1 MRLLDIGCGWGGMA
15 LHAAEHHGVTVVGI
29 TLSKEQRRLAV
40 DRAAE
45 AGLSDRIELREQDYR
60 AVDDGPFDAVSSIGM
75 FEHVGEARTAEY
87 MARIHSLVRPGGRLL
102 NHAISRPPGPSA
114 IHDRSFIGRYV
125 FPDGALMEVGKTV
138 SAMHAAGFEVRDV
151 ESLREHYA
159 LDPAGVDGQPGGGLG
174 RSRPPRRDPAGP
186 GCGSLYMAASAVNFE
201 QGRTSIHQVLGV
213 RPHADGRADMPLTRR
228 ELLGL

>member
-1 MRLLDIGCGWGGMA
+1 MSRTSKP
-15 LHAAEHHGVTVVGI
+15 AA
-29 TLSKEQRRLAV
+29 
-40 DRAAE
+40 
-45 AGLSDRIELREQDYR
+45 
-60 AVDDGPFDAVSSIGM
+60 
-75 FEHVGEARTAEY
+75 
-87 MARIHSLVRPGGRLL
+87 
-102 NHAISRPPGPSA
+102 
-114 IHDRSFIGRYV
+114 FIGRYV

-159 LDPAGVDGQPGGGLG
+159 LTLRAWTANLEAGWDEAVRLV
-174 RSRPPRRDPAGP
+174 GP
-186 GCGSLYMAASAVNFE
+186 GRARVWQLYMAASAVNFE